1 MPIDLTNWMK
11 AVQGSKTLSEL
22 SIPGTH
28 DSGAKNPQADLDLTK
43 NRLRT
48 QTRTIAEQLADGI
61 RFLDIRVGYTNGAF
75 GLYHEAVSLG
85 LTFQSVLTTCKTFLT
100 DQPTET
106 IIMSVKK
113 EDDAPSSGNQ
123 AGKSFQARF
132 SDYATAAG
140 IFYLQNAIPQLH
152 QVRGKIVL
160 FRRFELT
167 ANTTA
172 ALGIDAYDGF
182 PNNSTATL
190 SGPNRP
196 ELRIQDYFDQTGIG
210 SRAKKWKKIRK
221 LLVAASAAG
230 NANVLFV
237 NFGSGAGAIANDFP
251 DRVAADINTQLTT
264 YFNSHTSGR
273 FGIVITDFE
282 TAALNT
288 LIICT
293 N

>member
-1 MPIDLTNWMK
+1 MPTDLTNWMG
-11 AVQGSKTLSEL
+11 AVPGSKKLSEL

-28 DSGAKNPQADLDLTK
+28 DSGAKDPQADLDLTK

-48 QTRTIAEQLADGI
+48 QTRSIAEQLTDGI

-75 GLYHEAVSLG
+75 ALYHEDVSLG
-85 LTFQSVLTTCKTFLT
+85 LTFQSVLTTCSNFLT
-100 DQPTET
+100 AQPTET

-113 EDDAPSSGNQ
+113 EDDAPSSGNP

-167 ANTTA
+167 ANTA
-172 ALGIDAYDGF
+172 AAVGIDAYNGF
-182 PNNSTATL
+182 PNNRTRTIA
-190 SGPNRP
+190 GPP
-196 ELRIQDYFDQTGIG
+196 ELRIQDYYDQTGVG
-210 SRAKKWKKIRK
+210 SRAKKWNKIRK
-221 LLVAASAAG
+221 LLVEASAAG
-230 NANVLFV
+230 NADVLFV
-237 NFGSGAGAIANDFP
+237 NFGSGAGVIENDFP
-251 DRVAADINTQLTT
+251 DRVAADINPQLTT
-264 YFNSHTSGR
+264 YFNDHTSGR

-288 LIICT
+288 LIIRT